1 MSTGLLGR
9 AMLAADTLT
18 TVYTVPAGKVASLTV
33 SFCNQSSSGTAKVK
47 LAITELATATANT
60 YIEYNSDIPVNGVL
74 ERGAIVL
81 GAAEK
86 IIVASNSS
94 EVSVNVF
101 GIEESAT

>member
-9 AMLAADTLT
+9 AMLTASTDT
-18 TVYTVPAGKVASLTV
+18 TVYTVPASKVASITV
-33 SFCNQSSSGTAKVK
+33 SFCNQSSSATAKIK
-47 LAITELATATANT
+47 LAITELASATSNS
-60 YIEYNSDIPVNGVL
+60 YIEFNADIPVNGVL

-86 IIVASNSS
+86 VIVYSNSS
-94 EVSVNVF
+94 DVSVNVF